1 MKKLSK
7 QINNGFQ
14 RAYNPHLKKK
24 GNKGQAYEEEKA
36 SNDQFAEEREKMSS
50 ILISKEYFAKELIKN
65 GYIDSYIDFFYLG
78 WGKTPNLKQSYSD
91 RNKEEKIEN
100 ENEEDQKEEEE
111 EIDEIEIDQNIPRH
125 EYNIQTLQVFYEKL
139 TTAENAL
146 RDAEK
151 EKDNELYKSAI
162 EQYNS
167 IRNDTIH
174 DQGEPLEAIYFNQKC
189 IDISKK
195 YNLIEFQITSLIM
208 MGGCFDKMSNPNDM
222 NISKSLK
229 EEARDIFTQNL
240 SGQNYT
246 LEASIYKALI
256 ELYNE
261 IANQQEQMKNYTKA
275 IDLLYKLLE
284 VLDCLNSIS
293 DNLKE
298 GGMGQKENEDK
309 KTETYLK
316 ISNLYYRI
324 NDYEHTIETLAK
336 IANIKSDSG
345 DSTLTVRNY
354 YIIYI
359 YFSLI
364 KFKDCIVMLKHMK
377 CKVIMCFTRP
387 PRSI

>member
-1 MKKLSK
+1 MINKPLTK

-14 RAYNPHLKKK
+14 RAYNPHLKKHTEK
-24 GNKGQAYEEEKA
+24 GKIYEEEK
-36 SNDQFAEEREKMSS
+36 SSKIQYGDEKEKMSS

-78 WGKTPNLKQSYSD
+78 WGKTPNLKKQYSN
-91 RNKEEKIEN
+91 RNKEENLEN

-111 EIDEIEIDQNIPRH
+111 EEIDELEIDLNIPRH
-125 EYNIQTLQVFYEKL
+125 AYSIQTLNAFYEKL
-139 TTAENAL
+139 TSAENDL
-146 RDAEK
+146 RDAEM
-151 EKDNELYKSAI
+151 EKKNENYKSAI
-162 EQYNS
+162 DHYNS

-195 YNLIEFQITSLIM
+195 YNLIEMHITSLIM

-229 EEARDIFTQNL
+229 EEAREIFRNNL
-240 SGQNYT
+240 SGQNFP

-261 IANQQEQMKNYTKA
+261 IANQQEQMKNYSKA
-275 IDLLYKLLE
+275 IELLYKLLE
-284 VLDCLNSIS
+284 VLDCLSNIS
-293 DNLKE
+293 GNLKE
-298 GGMGQKENEDK
+298 GGMGEKENEEK

-324 NDYEHTIETLAK
+324 KDYDKTIETLAK

-345 DSTLTVRNY
+345 DSTLSVR
-354 YIIYI
+354 
-359 YFSLI
+359 I
-364 KFKDCIVMLKHMK
+364 KLFNLK
-377 CKVIMCFTRP
+377 IFFL
-387 PRSI
+387 

>member
-167 IRNDTIH
+167 IRKDTIH
-174 DQGEPLEAIYFNQKC
+174 DQGEPLAIYFNQKC

-364 KFKDCIVMLKHMK
+364 KFKDYIVTLKLMK
-377 CKVIMCFTRP
+377 CKVIMKMQLL
-387 PRSI
+387 I